1 MPVGMQTDRRQQTVR
16 QSYHTDQGDT
26 NDDRQSNSFRSITI
40 YSIQNKQ
47 HTSRVEETWTMTRIE
62 DKKAKDRKEGGYS
75 VLLKQLQ
82 FDVATLYSQQETRRE
97 ESVFDDSDS
106 HDDIFRSIL

>member
-1 MPVGMQTDRRQQTVR
+1 
-16 QSYHTDQGDT
+16 
-26 NDDRQSNSFRSITI
+26 
-40 YSIQNKQ
+40 
-47 HTSRVEETWTMTRIE
+47 MTRIE